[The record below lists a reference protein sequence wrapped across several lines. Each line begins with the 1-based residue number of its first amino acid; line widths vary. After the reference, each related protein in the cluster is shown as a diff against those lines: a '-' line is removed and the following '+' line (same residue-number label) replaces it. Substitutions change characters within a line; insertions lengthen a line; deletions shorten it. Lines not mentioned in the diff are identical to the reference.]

1 MNSDTLEKYHQ
12 EGLLYKQTHPTL
24 PLTIWNYTEK
34 VQYEGL
40 WDEVTLKC
48 RGLITQNTSGK
59 VIIQPFSKFFNYEE
73 AIGKNIIPETE
84 DYVYVQEKMD
94 GSLGILFYY
103 ADQWIMATR
112 GSFTSDQA
120 IKGLEIV
127 EKTHFLPAFEKEY
140 AYLVEIIYPENRIV
154 VDYKQEKVT
163 FLSVVLNMSYECWKP
178 SDEKELHWT
187 TANSI
192 FKSCGIKQKDIV
204 KTEQHFNFSDEL
216 FKSLKAKNEANKEG
230 FVIRFQPGNFR
241 MKIKFE
247 EYVRLHKIMTCLST
261 TAVWETLSEG
271 KSMDEMLKDVPDEF
285 YEKIKG
291 YEQHL
296 LDELNKLKLEY
307 EDHFESI
314 RRLATRKLFAQFAT
328 SFRHPNL
335 LFGLLD
341 NKDIS
346 PSIWKI
352 IKPEFRKL

>member
-1 MNSDTLEKYHQ
+1 
-12 EGLLYKQTHPTL
+12 
-24 PLTIWNYTEK
+24 
-34 VQYEGL
+34 
-40 WDEVTLKC
+40 
-48 RGLITQNTSGK
+48 
-59 VIIQPFSKFFNYEE
+59 
-73 AIGKNIIPETE
+73 
-84 DYVYVQEKMD
+84 
-94 GSLGILFYY
+94 
-103 ADQWIMATR
+103 
-112 GSFTSDQA
+112 
-120 IKGLEIV
+120 
-127 EKTHFLPAFEKEY
+127 
-140 AYLVEIIYPENRIV
+140 
-154 VDYKQEKVT
+154 
-163 FLSVVLNMSYECWKP
+163 MSYECWKP
-178 SDEKELHWT
+178 SDETELHWT

-192 FKSCGIKQKDIV
+192 FKSCGIPQKDIV

-230 FVIRFQPGNFR
+230 FVLRFQPGNFR

-285 YEKIKG
+285 YEKIKE
-291 YEQHL
+291 YEQDL
-296 LDELNKLKLEY
+296 LDEFNKLKLEY

-328 SFRHPNL
+328 SFRHPSL